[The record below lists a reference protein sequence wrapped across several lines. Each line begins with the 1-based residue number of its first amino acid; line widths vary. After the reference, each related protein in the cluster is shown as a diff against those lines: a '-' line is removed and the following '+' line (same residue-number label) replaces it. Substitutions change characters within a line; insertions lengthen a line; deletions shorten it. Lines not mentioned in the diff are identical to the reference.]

1 LKKRN
6 NEKDNANN
14 VIVEN
19 GGNNYIFI
27 AMNDGFN
34 AINMCKWVIDS
45 KTRQHM
51 TPHRKT
57 FDTYKSI
64 DVRKKIHEK

>member
-1 LKKRN
+1 M
-6 NEKDNANN
+6 EETTIYA
-14 VIVEN
+14 
-19 GGNNYIFI
+19 F

-34 AINMCKWVIDS
+34 AINMCKWIIDS
-45 KTRQHM
+45 KTKQHM

-57 FDTYKSI
+57 FDNYKSI